1 MNELEKLEQRATK
14 LLEII
19 EYNNKKLGQHRFR
32 NRSWDLHKIETSMR
46 VILELYDVASM
57 INELLELPDREIILG
72 NY

>member
-19 EYNNKKLGQHRFR
+19 EYNNKKLGQHRVR
-32 NRSWDLHKIETSMR
+32 GKTWDLHKIETSMR
-46 VILELYDVASM
+46 VMLELYEIASM

>member
-1 MNELEKLEQRATK
+1 MTELEILERRAKK

-32 NRSWDLHKIETSMR
+32 NRSWDLYRVEKTMR
-46 VILELYDVASM
+46 VMLELYDVASM